1 MLFLASRLKG
11 VLIKMKHPIIG
22 LTLLIASAII
32 YGASLIA
39 ASIYSQVLAQVVG
52 EWDSRYGLFGTALR
66 EVGSVPLTIAILLGL
81 LGGFLIVKS
90 FRKG

>member
-1 MLFLASRLKG
+1 
-11 VLIKMKHPIIG
+11 MKHPIIG

-52 EWDSRYGLFGTALR
+52 EWDSRYGIFGTALR

>member
-1 MLFLASRLKG
+1 LLFLASRLKG

>member
-1 MLFLASRLKG
+1 
-11 VLIKMKHPIIG
+11 MKHPIIG
-22 LTLLIASAII
+22 LTLLIASVII

-52 EWDSRYGLFGTALR
+52 EWDSRYGIFGTALR

-90 FRKG
+90 FRKS

>member
-1 MLFLASRLKG
+1 
-11 VLIKMKHPIIG
+11 MKHSIIG

-52 EWDSRYGLFGTALR
+52 EWDSRYGIFGTALR

>member
-1 MLFLASRLKG
+1 
-11 VLIKMKHPIIG
+11 MKHPIIG